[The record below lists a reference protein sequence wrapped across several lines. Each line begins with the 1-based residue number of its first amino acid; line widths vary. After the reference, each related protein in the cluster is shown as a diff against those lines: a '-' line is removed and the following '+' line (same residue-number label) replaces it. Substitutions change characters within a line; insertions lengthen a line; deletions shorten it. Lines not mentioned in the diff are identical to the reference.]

1 MSIISKENII
11 EIYCIL
17 TGISILAFWGISI
30 AINQVPELEQGT
42 KEIYFHLAA
51 EISTATLLILSGA
64 GTRQQKKW
72 SKPLTKISL
81 GMLLYAVINAAGLYA
96 DQNNTIITIIF
107 ITIIISTILIIA
119 TIFRNQE
126 PVKQ

>member
-11 EIYCIL
+11 VTYCIL
-17 TGISILAFWGISI
+17 TGISILAFWGINI
-30 AINQVPELEQGT
+30 ATNQVPELEQGT

-51 EISTATLLILSGA
+51 EFLTATLLIISGI
-64 GTRQQKKW
+64 GTRTQKRW
-72 SKPLTKISL
+72 GKPLTKISL

-96 DQNNTIITIIF
+96 DQNNSTITITF
-107 ITIIISTILIIA
+107 IIIIVSTILVIT

-126 PVKQ
+126 PIKQ